1 MGFVTHRLSSSY
13 KEQIKRRPFT
23 MQKGTFYDV
32 KHALLECKRAYIK
45 VRIWNY
51 LTSQGEIYAKA
62 SV

>member
-45 VRIWNY
+45 VRI
-51 LTSQGEIYAKA
+51 
-62 SV
+62 